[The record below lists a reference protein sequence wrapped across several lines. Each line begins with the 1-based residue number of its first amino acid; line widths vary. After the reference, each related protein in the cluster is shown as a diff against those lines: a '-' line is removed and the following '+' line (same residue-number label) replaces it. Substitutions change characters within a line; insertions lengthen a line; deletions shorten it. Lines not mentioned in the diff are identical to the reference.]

1 MPLPQTLRERLP
13 SSGLDVL
20 CCTLL
25 CITVI
30 SPLSV
35 FDTGL
40 QLSALCVSVICC
52 ATPLMGQLLRRIPR
66 TSPGQRLLRSL
77 ASILLVSFFIQLA
90 LLPLSLLLFNNSGLW
105 FLLNVFWLPV
115 LGTLVLP
122 GAFLGLGLS
131 LCGLGPAAALVL
143 DVVALPCQW
152 LVDGLLFLQTQGWL
166 SVPPILRP
174 HWTALPAMA
183 CLFLALAL
191 RAGRPG
197 LPPAG
202 KRLLIGGLLLA
213 CVGPALRLHH
223 SLVPRLELSVPDVGQ
238 AQAVLLRL
246 PHGQTLLVDAAG
258 SMSRSWNPGRE
269 LLLPLLACNARPG
282 LDAIINSHPD
292 IDHAGG
298 IPPLLAAFPEALLLH
313 NGQPGSGQM
322 GHIWQATLQK
332 RKNTPLHAGDTLQ
345 LGDPED
351 GLALHVLHPPRPAPG
366 AYIWE
371 GNSASLILRLV
382 HNGHGLALFPGDADG
397 AALRH
402 LLASGRDVQADV
414 LLAPHHG
421 SDSSFLPEF
430 LTAVRPRLVVASCG
444 AFNRFGHP
452 GKQLRQW
459 LEEQHIPLLQ
469 TGRHGHVRVTWP
481 LSGDRDVPLLDWDT
495 ARPVRP

>member
-1 MPLPQTLRERLP
+1 
-13 SSGLDVL
+13 
-20 CCTLL
+20 
-25 CITVI
+25 
-30 SPLSV
+30 
-35 FDTGL
+35 
-40 QLSALCVSVICC
+40 
-52 ATPLMGQLLRRIPR
+52 
-66 TSPGQRLLRSL
+66 
-77 ASILLVSFFIQLA
+77 
-90 LLPLSLLLFNNSGLW
+90 
-105 FLLNVFWLPV
+105 
-115 LGTLVLP
+115 
-122 GAFLGLGLS
+122 
-131 LCGLGPAAALVL
+131 
-143 DVVALPCQW
+143 
-152 LVDGLLFLQTQGWL
+152 
-166 SVPPILRP
+166 
-174 HWTALPAMA
+174 
-183 CLFLALAL
+183 
-191 RAGRPG
+191 
-197 LPPAG
+197 
-202 KRLLIGGLLLA
+202 
-213 CVGPALRLHH
+213 
-223 SLVPRLELSVPDVGQ
+223 
-238 AQAVLLRL
+238 
-246 PHGQTLLVDAAG
+246 
-258 SMSRSWNPGRE
+258 
-269 LLLPLLACNARPG
+269 
-282 LDAIINSHPD
+282 
-292 IDHAGG
+292 
-298 IPPLLAAFPEALLLH
+298 
-313 NGQPGSGQM
+313 M

-366 AYIWE
+366 AYVWE

-481 LSGDRDVPLLDWDT
+481 LSGGTEVPLLDWDT